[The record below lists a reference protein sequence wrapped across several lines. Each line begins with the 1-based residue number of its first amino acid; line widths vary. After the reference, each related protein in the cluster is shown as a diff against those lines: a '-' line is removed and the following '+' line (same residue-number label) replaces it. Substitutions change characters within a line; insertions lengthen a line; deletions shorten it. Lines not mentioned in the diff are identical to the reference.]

1 MTRSMLSLLAT
12 LAAAAMPPG
21 VAAAADARAGV
32 HARHGEMVLLRDV
45 HTRPA
50 YRPAPKGIA
59 LIVDPTPNREINQ
72 ALGTGEMSDADFA
85 AISSGHSLSPVR
97 PASGIDATVSSA
109 VSTSLGTGQV
119 QHSGTSVGGALSGPL
134 GNVGTTTR
142 GIGDHVSGALSNL
155 PFGRTG
161 QGGP

>member
-1 MTRSMLSLLAT
+1 MTRPMLSLLAT
-12 LAAAAMPPG
+12 LAASAMLPG

-32 HARHGEMVLLRDV
+32 HARHGEMTLLRDV
-45 HTRPA
+45 HARHA

-85 AISSGHSLSPVR
+85 AISSGHSLSQVR
-97 PASGIDATVSSA
+97 PASGIDTTVTSA
-109 VSTSLGTGQV
+109 LSTSLGTGQV
-119 QHSGTSVGGALSGPL
+119 QQSGAGVGGGLSGPL
-134 GNVGTTTR
+134 GSVGATTR
-142 GIGDHVSGALSNL
+142 GIGNHVTGALSNL
-155 PFGRTG
+155 PFGKTG

>member
-1 MTRSMLSLLAT
+1 MTRPPLSLLFA
-12 LAAAAMPPG
+12 
-21 VAAAADARAGV
+21 VAAFALVPAVAEAADARAGV
-32 HARHGEMVLLRDV
+32 HARHGEITLLRDV
-45 HTRPA
+45 HSRHA

-85 AISSGHSLSPVR
+85 AISSGHALSQVR
-97 PASGIDATVSSA
+97 PASGIDATVNSA
-109 VSTSLGTGQV
+109 IGASLGTGPA

-134 GNVGTTTR
+134 GTVGNTTR
-142 GIGDHVSGALSNL
+142 GIGSHVTGALSNL
-155 PFGRTG
+155 PFGKSG